1 MPPNATAAE
10 FTEFFNTMNAIADN
24 MNATTPD
31 PQPADFGG
39 HCEDAPCCGCC
50 GRQDDHSPD
59 YSPDEESD
67 ALRALEEEQHWEDMC
82 GRDEFYR
89 EDAEDRYL
97 DTYWEDQSEY
107 GMEGCCG
114 DF

>member
-1 MPPNATAAE
+1 MPPHATTAE
-10 FTEFFNTMNAIADN
+10 IIEYTETMNAIADHI
-24 MNATTPD
+24 AAHTPD
-31 PQPADFGG
+31 PQPADF
-39 HCEDAPCCGCC
+39 
-50 GRQDDHSPD
+50 
-59 YSPDEESD
+59 SPDEESD
-67 ALRALEEEQHWEDMC
+67 DLRALEEEQYWEDMC
-82 GRDEFYR
+82 GRNEYYR

>member
-10 FTEFFNTMNAIADN
+10 ITEYTETMNAIADN
-24 MNATTPD
+24 IAAHTPD
-31 PQPADFGG
+31 PQPADF
-39 HCEDAPCCGCC
+39 
-50 GRQDDHSPD
+50 
-59 YSPDEESD
+59 SPDEEFYRED
-67 ALRALEEEQHWEDMC
+67 AED
-82 GRDEFYR
+82 RLLDTYWFYR

>member
-10 FTEFFNTMNAIADN
+10 FTEFFTTMNAIADDMTN
-24 MNATTPD
+24 NTPD

-39 HCEDAPCCGCC
+39 YCEDAPCCGCC
-50 GRQDDHSPD
+50 GQQDDYSPD

-67 ALRALEEEQHWEDMC
+67 ELRAREEEDYYADMC
-82 GRDEFYR
+82 EREEFTRDQ
-89 EDAEDRYL
+89 EDRYL

>member
-10 FTEFFNTMNAIADN
+10 ITEYTETMNAIADN
-24 MNATTPD
+24 IAAHTSE
-31 PQPADFGG
+31 PQPENFGG

-50 GRQDDHSPD
+50 GGYED

-67 ALRALEEEQHWEDMC
+67 ELRAREEDDYYADMC
-82 GRDEFYR
+82 EREEYAR

>member
-10 FTEFFNTMNAIADN
+10 ITEYTETMNAIADN
-24 MNATTPD
+24 IAAHTPD
-31 PQPADFGG
+31 PQPADF
-39 HCEDAPCCGCC
+39 
-50 GRQDDHSPD
+50 
-59 YSPDEESD
+59 SPDEESD
-67 ALRALEEEQHWEDMC
+67 ELRAREEEQYWEDMH
-82 GRDEFYR
+82 GREEFYR

>member
-10 FTEFFNTMNAIADN
+10 ITEYTETMNAIADN
-24 MNATTPD
+24 IAAHAPE

-39 HCEDAPCCGCC
+39 YCEDAPCCGCC
-50 GRQDDHSPD
+50 GGDG

-67 ALRALEEEQHWEDMC
+67 ELRVLEEDQHWEDMH
-82 GRDEFYR
+82 GREEFYR

-97 DTYWEDQSEY
+97 DTYWEDKSEY